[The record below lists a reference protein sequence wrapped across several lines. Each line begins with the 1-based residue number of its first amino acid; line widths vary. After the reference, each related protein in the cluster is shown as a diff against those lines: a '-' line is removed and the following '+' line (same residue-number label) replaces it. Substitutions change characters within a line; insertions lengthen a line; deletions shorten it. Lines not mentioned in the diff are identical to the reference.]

1 MLVGTCSRER
11 YESWKRKSTVK
22 GKEAVRAERNVI
34 GTRKL
39 SCVFKLEGCFVL
51 EHEAVMRTREKKR
64 ERKSGRVST
73 RHVTVGASKQ
83 NDASRSGRGTEGI
96 LLQQTS

>member
-1 MLVGTCSRER
+1 MV
-11 YESWKRKSTVK
+11 
-22 GKEAVRAERNVI
+22 

-73 RHVTVGASKQ
+73 RHVTVGAPKQ
-83 NDASRSGRGTEGI
+83 NASRLGGGSEGI